1 MVRSMARIL
10 IVEDEAVVRSELK
23 RLLQRHGHHVT
34 EAASIREAM
43 EASPPAFDLV
53 LSDLRLPGAQGTE
66 LIKAA
71 EGVPVI
77 IMTSYATVRSAV
89 EAMKLG
95 AVDYL
100 SKPFDPDELL
110 LMVDRTLSEDRL
122 KRQHAAL
129 RAESERS
136 FPIDGMVGSCE
147 LMRACFE
154 RIRKAAPTDATVMVM
169 GESGTGKE
177 LVARALH
184 AQSPRKD
191 AAFIAVNC
199 AAIPESLIESELFGY
214 ARGAFTGA
222 HSDHAGLVEAAHGG
236 TLFLDEI
243 GELPPSAQSRL
254 LRTLQDGEVRRV
266 GATGS
271 RRADVRLVAA
281 THRDLPKMVEAGTF
295 RSDLYYRLK
304 VVEVRLPP
312 LRDRGTDLD
321 SLADALGHRISKK
334 LGCGPPRFSEAARL
348 AMHHHHWPGNVRE
361 LENAIERAL
370 ILCDDVEVTPE
381 LLGLVDANGPALST
395 PTSSAAHVDDPSL
408 LAYFTR
414 FVEDNQAA
422 LSETELARR
431 LGISR
436 KTLWERRLKLG
447 LPRPRRAGE
456 VAEKPV
462 GK

>member
-1 MVRSMARIL
+1 MARIL
-10 IVEDEAVVRSELK
+10 IVEDEAVVRGELK
-23 RLLQRHGHHVT
+23 RLLHRHGHVIA
-34 EAASIREAM
+34 EASTVREAL
-43 EASPPAFDLV
+43 EATPPTFDLV
-53 LSDLRLPGAQGTE
+53 LSDLRLPGAVGTE
-66 LIKAA
+66 LIAAA

-110 LMVDRTLSEDRL
+110 ITVDRTLSEARL

-136 FPIDGMVGSCE
+136 FPIEGMVGTCE
-147 LMRACFE
+147 PMRTVFE
-154 RIRKAAPTDATVMVM
+154 RIRKAAPTDATVLVM

-184 AQSPRKD
+184 AQSNRRD

-199 AAIPESLIESELFGY
+199 AAIPEGLIESELFGY

-243 GELPPSAQSRL
+243 GELPQSAQSRL

-281 THRDLPKMVEAGTF
+281 THRDLPRMVDAGAF
-295 RSDLYYRLK
+295 RSDRYYRLK

-312 LRDRGTDLD
+312 LRERGADLD
-321 SLADALGHRISKK
+321 SLADALGSRIARK
-334 LGCGPPRFSEAARL
+334 LGRAEPRFSQQART
-348 AMHHHHWPGNVRE
+348 AMHAHHWPGNVRE

-381 LLGLVDANGPALST
+381 LLGLTDVAPPPSSPAPPGPGE
-395 PTSSAAHVDDPSL
+395 DPSL

-414 FVEDNQAA
+414 FVEENQPA

-447 LPRPRRAGE
+447 LPRPRRNG
-456 VAEKPV
+456 
-462 GK
+462 

>member
-1 MVRSMARIL
+1 MARIL
-10 IVEDEAVVRSELK
+10 IVEDETVVRGELK
-23 RLLQRHGHHVT
+23 RLLQRHSHVIS
-34 EAASIREAM
+34 EAASVREAL
-43 EASPPAFDLV
+43 EAHPTSFDLV
-53 LSDLRLPGAQGTE
+53 LSDLRLPGALGTD
-66 LIKAA
+66 LIVPA

-77 IMTSYATVRSAV
+77 IMTSYATVKSAV
-89 EAMKLG
+89 EAMRMG

-100 SKPFDPDELL
+100 SKPFDPDELVL
-110 LMVDRTLSEDRL
+110 VVDRVLSEARL

-129 RAESERS
+129 RAESERT
-136 FPIDGMVGSCE
+136 FPIEGMVGSCE
-147 LMRACFE
+147 PMKGVFE
-154 RIRKAAPTDATVMVM
+154 RIRKTAPTDATVLVL

-184 AQSPRKD
+184 AQSPRHD

-222 HSDHAGLVEAAHGG
+222 HSDHSGLVEAAHGG

-243 GELPPSAQSRL
+243 GELPASAQSRL

-266 GATGS
+266 GSTGS

-295 RSDLYYRLK
+295 RGDLYYRLK

-312 LRDRGTDLD
+312 LRERGADLD
-321 SLADALGHRISKK
+321 ALTDALGARTAKK
-334 LGCGPPRFSEAARL
+334 LGRSKPRFTALSRAAI
-348 AMHHHHWPGNVRE
+348 HHHHWPGNVRE

-370 ILCDDVEVTPE
+370 ILCDDVDITPE
-381 LLGLVDANGPALST
+381 LLGLDEPLTAPPLTPPVPAST
-395 PTSSAAHVDDPSL
+395 PTATHGSGDDPSL
-408 LAYFTR
+408 TAYFTR
-414 FVEDNQAA
+414 FVEEHQAT

-436 KTLWERRLKLG
+436 KTLWERRLRLG
-447 LPRPRRAGE
+447 LSRPRRNG
-456 VAEKPV
+456 
-462 GK
+462 

>member
-1 MVRSMARIL
+1 MARIL
-10 IVEDEAVVRSELK
+10 IVEDEAVVRGELK
-23 RLLQRHGHHVT
+23 RLLHRLGHVIA
-34 EAASIREAM
+34 EAATVREAL
-43 EASPPAFDLV
+43 EATPPAFDLV

-66 LIKAA
+66 LIAAA

-110 LMVDRTLSEDRL
+110 ITVDRTLSEARL

-136 FPIDGMVGSCE
+136 FPIQGMVGTCE
-147 LMRACFE
+147 PMKVVFE
-154 RIRKAAPTDATVMVM
+154 RIRKAAPTDATVLVM

-177 LVARALH
+177 LVARAIH
-184 AQSPRKD
+184 AQSTRKD

-199 AAIPESLIESELFGY
+199 AAIPEALIESELFGY

-281 THRDLPKMVEAGTF
+281 THRDLPRMVDSGAF

-312 LRDRGTDLD
+312 LRERGADLE
-321 SLADALGHRISKK
+321 SLADALGTRIAKK
-334 LGCGPPRFSEAARL
+334 LGRAAPRFSEAARL
-348 AMHHHHWPGNVRE
+348 AMHVHHWPGNVRE

-381 LLGLVDANGPALST
+381 LLGLTDVAPPTPALPAPVGPAE
-395 PTSSAAHVDDPSL
+395 DPSL

-414 FVEDNQAA
+414 FVEENQAA

-447 LPRPRRAGE
+447 LPRPRRNG
-456 VAEKPV
+456 
-462 GK
+462 